1 MVTTHYQKFFSS
13 IKWNS
18 YEQLFYQTAL
28 LGHQVLLCKTVGMT
42 EFGVIGTAISVIYL
56 IGALLNFGFDM
67 SIAPFFT
74 TTTKSKPL
82 LQRIFLNQLLIQ
94 LAILLLVPLIIFA
107 QSKQVPFLGEKIDAL
122 DFSTLVFGW
131 LLIPLECI
139 KKSLRNFL
147 QCAFLNKKLAFI
159 ETSTMALFICMVWG
173 LYFFKS
179 VLSLKTLLFS
189 LTACSLLSV
198 IFLSRI
204 LYHFYLTLSD
214 DSAQALPDDI
224 KNRIFKSRL
233 FGYSNQ
239 INHQIFSSNVIAP
252 SLALFVGVQ
261 EAGAL
266 TLTSAVTYFLNTLVK
281 KILGNSTEATFSN
294 AKEIAVEE
302 KRKLFNQ
309 TAGIAYYVLSVVAIV
324 FLITCPTLMHLLGTD
339 ISPTALLPIYLYIVF
354 NFSEN
359 FFMSYEKFFVTEEK
373 THIFAGFNFLAL
385 SLIAITL
392 KFVVTF
398 SVIIGLGLIL
408 AIRLFSF
415 GSLALFSFHRWGI
428 KPSFNHSLYHISYP
442 VIASILFVYILR

>member
-1 MVTTHYQKFFSS
+1 M
-13 IKWNS
+13 
-18 YEQLFYQTAL
+18 A
-28 LGHQVLLCKTVGMT
+28 

-56 IGALLNFGFDM
+56 IGALLNLGFDM

-74 TTTKSKPL
+74 SATKNKPYL
-82 LQRIFLNQLLIQ
+82 EKIFLRQLLIQ
-94 LAILLLVPLIIFA
+94 IVILLLVPIIIFA
-107 QSKQVPFLGEKIDAL
+107 QSKQVPFLSEKIGVL
-122 DFSTLVFGW
+122 DFSTLIFGW
-131 LLIPLECI
+131 LLIPLEGA

-159 ETSTMALFICMVWG
+159 ETTMIALFIAMVWG

-189 LTACSLLSV
+189 LAFCSLLSV
-198 IFLSRI
+198 IFLSKI
-204 LYHFYLTLSD
+204 LYSFYV
-214 DSAQALPDDI
+214 ALPDSPTQSLPTDI

-239 INHQIFSSNVIAP
+239 VHHQLFSSNVIAP

-266 TLTSAVTYFLNTLVK
+266 TLASAVTYFLSTLVK
-281 KILGNSTEATFSN
+281 KIFGSSTEATFSN
-294 AKEIAVEE
+294 AKEIAAEE
-302 KRKLFNQ
+302 KQKLFNQ
-309 TAGIAYYVLSVVAIV
+309 TAGITYYVLSVVALV

-359 FFMSYEKFFVTEEK
+359 FFTSYEKFFMTEEK

-385 SLIAITL
+385 SLIAFTL
-392 KFVVTF
+392 KFVITF
-398 SVIIGLGLIL
+398 SVAIGLGLIL
-408 AIRLFSF
+408 AIRFFSF
-415 GSLALFSFHRWGI
+415 GSLALFSFYRWGI
-428 KPSFNHSLYHISYP
+428 RPSLNYPLYHISYP
-442 VIASILFVYILR
+442 AIASILFVYILS